1 MKAHSFL
8 RSRQSVRRF
17 RSDPVS
23 DDVIERMLITATFA
37 PSAHNRQP
45 WRFLVLSQ
53 KADKLAIAD
62 AMGARLREDRLA
74 DGDSASVVKA
84 DVLRS
89 KSRIVEAPVVIFV
102 FMTME
107 EMDAYPDSKR
117 QNAEQVM
124 AIQGTA
130 MAMQNLLLAAH
141 AEGLGACVMCA
152 PLFCP
157 EVITRTLATPA
168 DWNPQALI
176 TIGVPEVV
184 RARKA
189 RKSLLD
195 VSLSPRIAAIAES
208 GSVAAAGTGTI

>member
-1 MKAHSFL
+1 MDAHSFL

-17 RSDPVS
+17 RADPIS
-23 DDVIERMLITATFA
+23 DDVIERMLISATSA

-53 KADKLAIAD
+53 KSDKLAVAD
-62 AMGARLREDRLA
+62 AMGAKLREDRLA
-74 DGDSASVVKA
+74 DGDLASVVEA

-89 KSRIVEAPVVIFV
+89 KSRIADAPVVIFV

-107 EMDAYPDSKR
+107 EMDVYPDSRR
-117 QNAEQVM
+117 QKAEQVM

-141 AEGLGACVMCA
+141 AEGLGACLMCA

-157 EVITRTLATPA
+157 EVIARTLATPA
-168 DWNPQALI
+168 NWNPQALI
-176 TIGVPEVV
+176 TIGIAEVV
-184 RARKA
+184 RGRKT
-189 RKSLLD
+189 RKSLSD
-195 VSLSPRIAAIAES
+195 VVLRAR
-208 GSVAAAGTGTI
+208 